1 MRRSTRFTRY
11 TVPAVLCTALLAASP
26 GLATAADSPARPPV
40 AAAAG
45 VGSKAIPGTE
55 ALLAQVQ
62 QLGTVGGVL
71 KPVTD
76 LLAAVFKSPD
86 GKLPEADVAAL
97 RAKIDT
103 ALADLRK
110 NLPPAPAPAPAV
122 PAPPVAAPQLPV
134 DAPKVPVEAPK
145 LPADPPKLPAD
156 APKLPVAAPEVPAE
170 GPKVPADA
178 PKSPVD
184 APKVPADAP
193 KSPVDAP
200 KLPVAAP
207 QVPAEGP
214 KVPADAPKS
223 PADAPKLPADAP
235 QVPAGAAKPP
245 VAAPKG
251 PAAPARAFAGPLD
264 VITAAIDKLE
274 ESVDGLLK
282 TAGPCGCST
291 DAKAKAT
298 DVLTSLVAALV
309 ALLTGLGLPGLP
321 PLPVPVPVP

>member
-86 GKLPEADVAAL
+86 GKLPEADVAGFKE
-97 RAKIDT
+97 KIDT
-103 ALADLRK
+103 ALTDLRK
-110 NLPPAPAPAPAV
+110 NLPPAPAPAV

-134 DAPKVPVEAPK
+134 DAPKLPVAAPEVPV
-145 LPADPPKLPAD
+145 D
-156 APKLPVAAPEVPAE
+156 APKLPVAAPQL
-170 GPKVPADA
+170 
-178 PKSPVD
+178 
-184 APKVPADAP
+184 
-193 KSPVDAP
+193 PVDAP

-207 QVPAEGP
+207 QVP
-214 KVPADAPKS
+214 V
-223 PADAPKLPADAP
+223 DAPKLPADAP
-235 QVPAGAAKPP
+235 NSPVAAPKLPAGAPEVPADAAKPP
-245 VAAPKG
+245 VAAPKV
-251 PAAPARAFAGPLD
+251 PAVPARAFAGPLD

-274 ESVDGLLK
+274 ESVGGLLK